1 MKLHQKGKEHLLQ
14 KSWIVIAALQE
25 TRPQGQG
32 QLQEASYTF
41 FWSGRADRRGEA
53 GVAFA
58 ISNKIACKFT
68 ALPTGVSERIMTMS
82 VQTMNQCYLSLI
94 NVYAPT
100 MIYTD
105 EEKDTFT
112 KAWQMLETRF
122 PRKINS

>member
-1 MKLHQKGKEHLLQ
+1 MKLHWKGKEHLLQ

-58 ISNKIACKFT
+58 ISNKIASKFT
-68 ALPTGVSERIMTMS
+68 ALPRSVMTMS

-105 EEKDTFT
+105 EEKDAFT